1 MKSGSLG
8 PTPSSMPSS
17 PLQYGFP
24 IAFPRS
30 RGEHEFLKARAK
42 CSTQEMRET
51 LATRAFFS
59 SLSSSHLSR
68 HAMYRRQLSRAHV
81 LKQKRKLCTN
91 GECVGVL
98 GPDLWLTY
106 GTHTPSATEQ
116 REKEGD

>member
-51 LATRAFFS
+51 LQPGLS
-59 SLSSSHLSR
+59 SLLSAPPTSHGMPCTEDSS
-68 HAMYRRQLSRAHV
+68 
-81 LKQKRKLCTN
+81 
-91 GECVGVL
+91 L
-98 GPDLWLTY
+98 G
-106 GTHTPSATEQ
+106 HTF
-116 REKEGD
+116 